1 MSTVPSRP
9 TDPTDPASPTLAED
23 LLLLLFDPRDG
34 VFHGEGVPL
43 FHVLAGAVLVDL
55 AEQDRVEVAAT
66 PTWRGRPVTARGDAP
81 PADALLRPT
90 WERVARSPVDVQQL
104 IVETGPV
111 LRPATVDR
119 LVERGHLRRERR
131 KVLGL
136 LPVTALADGGTPRRA
151 ELVAAVRA
159 TLVDGAEPDARTA
172 ALAGLLSASGSLPA
186 LHREIPWSGAV
197 HDRGRALQEADRG
210 TAEAAEAVR
219 RTVVAALATMVVTAT
234 AAGQAR

>member
-1 MSTVPSRP
+1 MTG
-9 TDPTDPASPTLAED
+9 TAHDPAAPTLAED
-23 LLLLLFDPRDG
+23 LLLLLFDRRHG

-55 AEQDRVEVAAT
+55 AVQDRVRVAAASS
-66 PTWRGRPVTARGDAP
+66 WRGRPVTAVGDEP
-81 PADALLRPT
+81 PADELLRPA
-90 WERVARSPVDVQQL
+90 WERAARKPVDVQQL

-119 LVERGHLRRERR
+119 LVERGHLRTERR
-131 KVLGL
+131 TVLGL

-151 ELVAAVRA
+151 ELVAGVRA
-159 TLVDGAEPDARTA
+159 ALVDGAEPDARTA

-197 HDRGRALQEADRG
+197 HDRGRALQDADWG
-210 TAEAAEAVR
+210 AAEAAEAVR
-219 RTVVAALATMVVTAT
+219 RSVVAVLVTTAVTA
-234 AAGQAR
+234 AAVAPDR